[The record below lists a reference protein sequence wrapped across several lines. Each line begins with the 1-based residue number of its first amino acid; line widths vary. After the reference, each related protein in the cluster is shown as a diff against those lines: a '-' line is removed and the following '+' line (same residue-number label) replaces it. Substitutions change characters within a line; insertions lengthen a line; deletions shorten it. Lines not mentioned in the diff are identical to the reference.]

1 VHHGFDTTVYAQTHT
16 PAGGNGYLQLFRFVV
31 VVIIVNSV
39 EMRSVSVIF
48 FKKSESDF
56 CFINNFKKTTHLAV
70 ANENRSRC

>member
-1 VHHGFDTTVYAQTHT
+1 MYAQTHS

-31 VVIIVNSV
+31 VIIVNSV
-39 EMRSVSVIF
+39 EMRPVSVIF